1 LRKFLILAL
10 AVILALGVTGGVF
23 AYFTDVETS
32 TGNTFTAG
40 TLDLEIRD
48 NGTWDPDPWGNGVD
62 MTWVMDNMVPGGSSV
77 TNHVFLRNVGS
88 IAGDHVEITFSNAID
103 EATNPV
109 ESDSNPAS
117 LPRDLA
123 KWIEIDSMS
132 YAIYNLKVN
141 IKSLTGWDING
152 NGWLDLDDVV
162 RSTVIIAEH
171 GPLDDLVP
179 PDSVG
184 GEASFSMSLYF
195 RPEATNDIQGDILI
209 TTVSFTLNQN
219 GSQ

>member
-1 LRKFLILAL
+1 
-10 AVILALGVTGGVF
+10 
-23 AYFTDVETS
+23 
-32 TGNTFTAG
+32 
-40 TLDLEIRD
+40 
-48 NGTWDPDPWGNGVD
+48 
-62 MTWVMDNMVPGGSSV
+62 
-77 TNHVFLRNVGS
+77 
-88 IAGDHVEITFSNAID
+88 
-103 EATNPV
+103 
-109 ESDSNPAS
+109 

>member
-1 LRKFLILAL
+1 LILAL

-32 TGNTFTAG
+32 SDNSFKAG
-40 TLDLEIRD
+40 TLDLEIKD

-88 IAGDHVEITFSNAID
+88 IAGNHVEISFSNAID

-117 LPRDLA
+117 LPQDLA

-162 RSTVIIAEH
+162 RSPVIIAEH

>member
-1 LRKFLILAL
+1 LKKFLILAL
-10 AVILALGVTGGVF
+10 AVILALGMTGGVF

-32 TGNTFTAG
+32 SGNSFTAG

-88 IAGDHVEITFSNAID
+88 IAGNHVEISFSNAID

-109 ESDSNPAS
+109 ETDSNPAS
-117 LPRDLA
+117 LPQDLA
-123 KWIEIDSMS
+123 KWIEVGGMS
-132 YAIYNLKVN
+132 YAISDLKY
-141 IKSLTGWDING
+141 IITHTTGWDVNG
-152 NGWLDLDDVV
+152 NGWLDLDDLA
-162 RSTVIIAEH
+162 RSPIIIAEH

-184 GEASFSMSLYF
+184 GEASFSLSLYF
-195 RPEATNDIQGDILI
+195 RTEATNDIQGDILI
-209 TTVSFTLNQN
+209 TTVSFTLNQDN
-219 GSQ
+219 SQ